1 MRKFLASY
9 DETYIALK
17 QRNNV
22 FTPLVFSDFTLL
34 SECSLPPPNH
44 LTHLINRGSMRSEQ
58 QPLPSAALCVAG
70 RLARGK
76 KESAQDCHFF
86 SGIPRGSLGGGQR
99 SIAVL
104 QAETVK
110 LVVDNELMNCQ
121 AVKYWGAIVAWV
133 QIPEATPYSI
143 LVELCCGSR
152 SCSRTF
158 FPLLL
163 GSLSPTPPPSPPS
176 PPPQPCQQR
185 FLSRRGSKHLQSRSY
200 SRHLRSYLMTATRTT
215 AQMLKSMPERKKK
228 LPFEW
233 KFLSGM

>member
-1 MRKFLASY
+1 
-9 DETYIALK
+9 
-17 QRNNV
+17 
-22 FTPLVFSDFTLL
+22 
-34 SECSLPPPNH
+34 
-44 LTHLINRGSMRSEQ
+44 MRSEQ

-143 LVELCCGSR
+143 SVELCCGSR

-163 GSLSPTPPPSPPS
+163 GSLSPTPPPPLPPFATPTTLLAEVS
-176 PPPQPCQQR
+176 FPSWFQAFTESFVQPTFAQLPYDSDANDCANAKIHA
-185 FLSRRGSKHLQSRSY
+185 GKEKKN
-200 SRHLRSYLMTATRTT
+200 YL
-215 AQMLKSMPERKKK
+215 
-228 LPFEW
+228 
-233 KFLSGM
+233 LSGSFFPVCNLACAQQFTQLS

>member
-1 MRKFLASY
+1 MQKFLASY
-9 DETYIALK
+9 GETHMALK
-17 QRNNV
+17 QRNNI
-22 FTPLVFSDFTLL
+22 FTPLVFSDISLL
-34 SECSLPPPNH
+34 SECPLPPPNH

-58 QPLPSAALCVAG
+58 QPLPSAEISLCRREAG
-70 RLARGK
+70 QRK
-76 KESAQDCHFF
+76 KRKRVGLPFF

-110 LVVDNELMNCQ
+110 LVVDNKLMNCQ
-121 AVKYWGAIVAWV
+121 VVKYWGAIVAWV

-163 GSLSPTPPPSPPS
+163 GSLSPTTPPPPPS
-176 PPPQPCQQR
+176 PPPQLCQQR

-215 AQMLKSMPERKKK
+215 AQMLKSMS
-228 LPFEW
+228 EW
-233 KFLSGM
+233 KKNTF

>member
-1 MRKFLASY
+1 
-9 DETYIALK
+9 
-17 QRNNV
+17 
-22 FTPLVFSDFTLL
+22 
-34 SECSLPPPNH
+34 
-44 LTHLINRGSMRSEQ
+44 
-58 QPLPSAALCVAG
+58 
-70 RLARGK
+70 
-76 KESAQDCHFF
+76 
-86 SGIPRGSLGGGQR
+86 
-99 SIAVL
+99 
-104 QAETVK
+104 
-110 LVVDNELMNCQ
+110 MNCQ

-163 GSLSPTPPPSPPS
+163 GSLSPTTPPPPPFAT
-176 PPPQPCQQR
+176 PTTVLAEG

-228 LPFEW
+228 YL
-233 KFLSGM
+233 LSGSFFPLCNLACA